1 MGRMHANVYAALNTA
16 DLAAVVDQRPEK
28 LASFSEQ
35 FGVPAFSTMAELF
48 ASDSV
53 DAVDICLPTFLHKD
67 ATIEAARAGK
77 HVLCEKPMA
86 LSLEDADEM
95 IAACEE
101 SQVRLMIAHCIRFWP
116 EYALLKQIVDDKRLG
131 ELKSINLT
139 RYGEYPHWS
148 SDNWLGDASKSGG
161 GALDMHIHDT
171 DYVHYLIGEPCHLYS
186 RGTVDEKG
194 VSQIF
199 TTMTFGRK
207 VAHLEGGWNLPAKT
221 PFKMTFRAIF
231 DKGAVIMENGPMTIY
246 DGAEPQVPA
255 FDKMEAAGGGN
266 ISDMGG
272 YYHEI
277 AYFVD
282 CITNNKPFEIT
293 TPQSSRESLETT
305 LEEIRQVRENA

>member
-1 MGRMHANVYAALNTA
+1 MGRMHANVYRALDTA
-16 DLAAVVDQRPEK
+16 ELAAVVDHRPEK
-28 LASFSEQ
+28 LENFSQE
-35 FGVPAFSTMAELF
+35 FGVPAYASMAQLF
-48 ASDSV
+48 AAEAI
-53 DAVDICLPTFLHKD
+53 DAVDICLPTYLHKV
-67 ATIEAARAGK
+67 ATIEAANAGK

-86 LSLEDADEM
+86 LSLDDAGEM
-95 IAACEE
+95 IAACEGAG
-101 SQVRLMIAHCIRFWP
+101 VRLMIAHCIRFWP
-116 EYALLKQIVDDKRLG
+116 EYALLKTIVDDKRLG

-148 SDNWLGDASKSGG
+148 SDNWLGDPTKSGG

-171 DYVHYLIGEPCHLYS
+171 DFAHYLLGTPDEVFS

-199 TTMTFGRK
+199 TTMSFNRK

-221 PFKMTFRAIF
+221 PFEMTFRAIF
-231 DKGAVIMENGPMTIY
+231 EGGAVIMDGGPMTIY
-246 DGAEPQVPA
+246 DGGEPQVPE
-255 FDKMEAAGGGN
+255 FPKMEAKGGGN

-282 CITNNKPFEIT
+282 CITNGKPFEIT
-293 TPQSSRESLETT
+293 TPQTSRESLATT
-305 LEEIRQVRENA
+305 IEEIRQVRERA